1 MEITTEQAGDE
12 ITYIYSRGCAH
23 GLAAQGEAWSKATHP
38 PPPNPATP
46 ITSPECAAASRVGL
60 ERGWACIGLELEY
73 SNTTK
78 NKPEIARKR
87 RRMECRCAHVM
98 LFTLRTLPS

>member
-1 MEITTEQAGDE
+1 MQALGNRALLDF
-12 ITYIYSRGCAH
+12 RGC
-23 GLAAQGEAWSKATHP
+23 GWAAQGEAWSKATHP

-87 RRMECRCAHVM
+87 SKSVPRS
-98 LFTLRTLPS
+98 PG